1 MIKSVTVVNNLG
13 ESLKL
18 VLSNPRETGI
28 KVTGISGLGPPKATI
43 NKSKIAMVDGE
54 IYNSSTVG
62 GRNIVISTELL
73 ELPSVEEVRIK
84 TYQYFPIKKMVT
96 LFFETE
102 TRIASVTGYVE
113 SNAPELFGEEP
124 TQQISIVSTEAY
136 FFDARPEDGI
146 VRTKFFSVLPAFEFP
161 FSNESLTDPLLE
173 FGTLENRLDRE
184 IFYPGETEVG
194 MTITISAVGNV
205 GDVIVYDPDTQE
217 AMRISSAKLRTMT
230 GSTLTAG
237 DVLTITTMRGNK
249 RVILFRN
256 GKYLN
261 VRNALER
268 TSVWLQLTKGTNRL
282 AYSATSG
289 IANLQ
294 ISIESQILYEGL

>member
-1 MIKSVTVVNNLG
+1 MLN
-13 ESLKL
+13 
-18 VLSNPRETGI
+18 R
-28 KVTGISGLGPPKATI
+28 
-43 NKSKIAMVDGE
+43 
-54 IYNSSTVG
+54 
-62 GRNIVISTELL
+62 
-73 ELPSVEEVRIK
+73 
-84 TYQYFPIKKMVT
+84 T
-96 LFFETE
+96 L
-102 TRIASVTGYVE
+102 RS
-113 SNAPELFGEEP
+113 FGEEP
-124 TQQISIVSTEAY
+124 THQISIVSTEAY
-136 FFDARPEDGI
+136 FFDARPEDGS

-161 FSNESLTDPLLE
+161 FSNESLTEPLLE
-173 FGTLENRLDRE
+173 FATLENRLDRE

-194 MTITISAVGNV
+194 MTITISTVGDV

-217 AMRISSAKLRTMT
+217 AMRISSAKLKTMT
-230 GSTLTAG
+230 GATLIAG